1 VLLQKKF
8 PLNLH
13 FNIKVVI
20 FTIATTLLLMI
31 DHYFPITPLKELDRI
46 ILYLVIP
53 LGIIIFGFR
62 ESPRAYGF
70 QFGNWRLGLAITL
83 GALIVMMPILWFT
96 VKWSP
101 AMQSYYTTLSDYR
114 LPLLTAMDLV
124 GWEFVFRGF
133 LLFGYMQAF
142 GDDALWMQSVPFA
155 LAHLGK
161 PPIETF
167 STLFGGVLF
176 GIVAKKTESFVYP
189 FIIHFFIAYSVS
201 LFSIYQGL

>member
-1 VLLQKKF
+1 MVKNS

-13 FNIKVVI
+13 FNNKVVI
-20 FTIATTLLLMI
+20 LTISTTLLLMV
-31 DHYFPITPLKELDRI
+31 DHYFSLTPIKELDRV

-53 LGIIIFGFR
+53 LGIITLGFR

-70 QFGNWRLGLAITL
+70 QFGNWQLGLIITL
-83 GALIVMMPILWFT
+83 GSVLVMLPILWFT
-96 VKWSP
+96 VKFSP
-101 AMQSYYTTLSDYR
+101 AMQSYYSTLSGYR
-114 LPLLTAMDLV
+114 LPLLTALDLI

-167 STLFGGVLF
+167 TTLFGGVLF
-176 GIVAKKTESFVYP
+176 GLIAKKTRSFIYP
-189 FIIHFFIAYSVS
+189 FIIHFIIAYSVS
-201 LFSIYQGL
+201 LFSIYQNM